1 MTIASSLG
9 KLDKVELRTVWKD
22 EERDFTPWLALEDNL
37 KILSDTIGIDLELH
51 AQEQSVGPYSADI
64 LCKDT
69 TTGSWVLIENQ
80 LEKTDHTHLG
90 QLITYSA
97 GLQAVTVIWIA
108 KYMTDEH
115 RAALDWLNEITDDGF
130 NFFGIEI
137 ELWRIGESPIAPKFN
152 IVSQP
157 NDWSKTLKQSRNVV
171 PSDLSEIKKL
181 QLEYWTAFR
190 QFMEESK
197 SKIKCQKPLPQHWTN
212 HGIGRSGF
220 NLTSIA
226 SASNSET
233 NSYTI
238 GETRVELAILDA
250 GKYYGALESQKTE
263 IEKEIGTQLT
273 WSSKEGTKSAKV
285 YVRKD
290 ADLSDRKDWKNQHK
304 WLKEN
309 LEAFYAVFAPR
320 IKMLPK

>member
-1 MTIASSLG
+1 MTTTSSLG
-9 KLDKVELRTVWKD
+9 KLEKIDLRTVWKN
-22 EERDFTPWLALEDNL
+22 ESSEFTPWLALEENL

-51 AQEQSVGPYSADI
+51 TQEQSVGPYSADI

-69 TTGSWVLIENQ
+69 ATGGWVLIENQ

-97 GLQAVTVIWIA
+97 GLQAVTIIWIA
-108 KYMTDEH
+108 AHITDEH

-137 ELWRIGESPIAPKFN
+137 ELWRIGNSPIAPKFN

-157 NDWSKTLKQSRNVV
+157 NDWSKTLKQSRNSMAANL
-171 PSDLSEIKKL
+171 SDTKRL

-197 SKIKCQKPLPQHWTN
+197 SKIKCPKPLPQHWMN
-212 HGIGRSGF
+212 HGVGRSGF
-220 NLTSIA
+220 VINSIA
-226 SASNSET
+226 SAWNSEK
-233 NSYTI
+233 NVYE
-238 GETRVELAILDA
+238 GEIRAEFIILDA
-250 GKYYGALESQKTE
+250 SKHFEAIAKQKPE
-263 IEKEIGTQLT
+263 IENQLGFPLI
-273 WSSKEGTKSAKV
+273 WSAKEGTKQAKA

-290 ADLSDRKDWKNQHK
+290 AHITDVKDWKNQHE
-304 WLKEN
+304 WLKEK
-309 LEAFYAVFAPR
+309 LEALHTVFAP
-320 IKMLPK
+320 KVKALPK